1 MQLTGY
7 GYSYPAYSSFYE
19 NDDDDDQRKF
29 SEFLLDV
36 LSNPE
41 PSNSSSVSA
50 KKAPSED
57 GDLQPLK
64 DQENRSLTK
73 RCSIAANDSL
83 SSLIRTEESR
93 SNSSSRDTRPSPF
106 EPEKI
111 DSENKE
117 YLGSINENRAQAFEW
132 LHEQGGATNT
142 KALEIVRVQLG
153 LTIDTTRDYYYKFK
167 NNKLKPMQRDPYNVC
182 KKESAPHPIRSATND
197 EFSDSEDFLEDSD
210 KISSQDSLE
219 NISNAFR
226 TKIFKILQSAGGLHN
241 EKAREAAIKATG
253 YKPDSFDSF
262 FKKSLKGK
270 LPPMKRKL
278 YRFTE
283 NEPETL
289 AHEFNKRIRYLKKE
303 SFPSSVPHSST
314 KPYLKTRCET
324 RTEEDFDPLS

>member
-19 NDDDDDQRKF
+19 NDDDDAATSK
-29 SEFLLDV
+29 FLLDA
-36 LSNPE
+36 LADSE
-41 PSNSSSVSA
+41 SSSSSSVSP
-50 KKAPSED
+50 KKASSEEV
-57 GDLQPLK
+57 DLQPLK

-83 SSLIRTEESR
+83 SSLSYTEKSH
-93 SNSSSRDTRPSPF
+93 SNSSTRDTSASPF

-197 EFSDSEDFLEDSD
+197 EFSDSEDFLEDPD
-210 KISSQDSLE
+210 RISSQESLE

-226 TKIFKILQSAGGLHN
+226 TKIFKILQSAGGLSN
-241 EKAREAAIKATG
+241 QKARKAAIKATG
-253 YKPDSFDSF
+253 YEPDSFDSF

-303 SFPSSVPHSST
+303 SFPSSVPHSSA
-314 KPYLKTRCET
+314 KASLKTRCER